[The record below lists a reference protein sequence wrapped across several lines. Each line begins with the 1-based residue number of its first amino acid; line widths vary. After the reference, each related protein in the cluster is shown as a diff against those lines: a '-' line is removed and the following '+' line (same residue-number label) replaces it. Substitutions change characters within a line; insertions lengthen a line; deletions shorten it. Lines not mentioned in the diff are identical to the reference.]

1 MARLVVLDTETTG
14 LYARNGD
21 RVVEIG
27 CIEILDRRITEN
39 RFHVYLNP
47 ERASDE
53 GAERVKAAYPGATW
67 DRLRKIKKQYDPQNL
82 FRLNKNIPP
91 AA

>member
-1 MARLVVLDTETTG
+1 MLNLAAFYDGAADKPKKLAWVNAFATALNQGD
-14 LYARNGD
+14 NGAY
-21 RVVEIG
+21 VNFV
-27 CIEILDRRITEN
+27 
-39 RFHVYLNP
+39 
-47 ERASDE
+47 ADE

-82 FRLNKNIPP
+82 FRLNQNIPP